1 MSFKLK
7 FRILFF
13 EEDWIVLVSS
23 EVLVYLYLPSENTY
37 LISHITI
44 VLTQPVTDPL
54 TLREQFHSHHVTCRL
69 FTHTT

>member
-44 VLTQPVTDPL
+44 VLTQPVTDPP
-54 TLREQFHSHHVTCRL
+54 TLRE
-69 FTHTT
+69 